1 MSTTA
6 ITAPGPVNDRRRWF
20 GLAALCAA
28 FFMVILDVAIVNVA
42 LPTIQVDLGFS
53 QKNLQWVV
61 SAYALTFGGLLLLG
75 GRIADLVGRRR
86 VFVIGVALFAAA
98 SLVAGLA
105 TSEATL
111 IAARAAQGVGAA
123 LMTPAAL
130 SILMTTFAEGRER
143 NTALG
148 IWGAVGASG
157 GTVGVLL
164 GGVFTDTI
172 GWEWI
177 FLLNVPVGLAVI
189 AVTPFLLTESRA
201 DSAHRR
207 FDLAGGVTITASL
220 ALLVYALVEASS
232 EGWGSATTIGRLAAS
247 AALMAAFVVIE
258 LRSRAPL
265 MPFSIFRIRAV
276 TGSNVAGFA
285 LGGAM
290 FGMFFIMTLYMQQ
303 VAAYSP
309 LETGLAYLATSLAA
323 LIASVGG
330 SVLVTRIGPRVP
342 MVAGLL
348 VFAVGVLLLAQVPVG
363 GEYVADLLPGF
374 LISGF
379 GLGLAFVAFSIGA
392 LEGVSERDAGPGLRA
407 VQHHPADRRRAR
419 HGDHVD
425 AGDHPHR
432 GPARE
437 RDRPGA
443 GARPRGSSWRCTPP
457 WASPSWAHSPSWR
470 SSARSGARRSRRASR
485 SPPRGPPPDPRRP
498 SASRPARRGTTRR
511 PCPPTVGRPPP
522 TRGRCPRPQRR
533 STVGVWLEGPLEVCS
548 RLRTFAAFFPPSRW
562 RSRSSRRPP
571 SPRRR
576 SIWPSP
582 WSRSSPGACGR
593 SPACRSPRWPP

>member
-1 MSTTA
+1 MSTTT
-6 ITAPGPVNDRRRWF
+6 IAPAAASDVTDRRRWL

-86 VFVIGVALFAAA
+86 VFVIGVAMFAAA

-105 TSEATL
+105 TGEATL

-189 AVTPFLLTESRA
+189 AVTPFLLRESRA

-232 EGWGSATTIGRLAAS
+232 EGWASATTLGRLAGS

-323 LIASVGG
+323 LVASVGG
-330 SVLVTRIGPRVP
+330 SVLVTRIGPRLP
-342 MVAGLL
+342 MVVGLL

-392 LEGVSERDAGPGLRA
+392 LEGVSERDAGLASGLSNTTQQIGGALGTAIMSTLAITRTEDLLAGGTAQPEALTEGFQLALYASVGLA
-407 VQHHPADRRRAR
+407 V
-419 HGDHVD
+419 V
-425 AGDHPHR
+425 
-432 GPARE
+432 
-437 RDRPGA
+437 GA
-443 GARPRGSSWRCTPP
+443 LAVLALVRPRQRQEAEAGIEVAPE
-457 WASPSWAHSPSWR
+457 
-470 SSARSGARRSRRASR
+470 
-485 SPPRGPPPDPRRP
+485 
-498 SASRPARRGTTRR
+498 GTT
-511 PCPPTVGRPPP
+511 
-522 TRGRCPRPQRR
+522 
-533 STVGVWLEGPLEVCS
+533 
-548 RLRTFAAFFPPSRW
+548 A
-562 RSRSSRRPP
+562 
-571 SPRRR
+571 
-576 SIWPSP
+576 
-582 WSRSSPGACGR
+582 
-593 SPACRSPRWPP
+593 

>member
-1 MSTTA
+1 MSTTTTHA
-6 ITAPGPVNDRRRWF
+6 AASDVTDRRRWL

-75 GRIADLVGRRR
+75 GRIADLIGRRR
-86 VFVIGVALFAAA
+86 VFVIGVALFSAA

-105 TSEATL
+105 TGEATL

-189 AVTPFLLTESRA
+189 AVTPFLLRESRA

-232 EGWGSATTIGRLAAS
+232 EGWASATTIGRLAGS
-247 AALMAAFVVIE
+247 AVLMAAFVVIE
-258 LRSRAPL
+258 RRSRAPL

-323 LIASVGG
+323 LVASVGG
-330 SVLVTRIGPRVP
+330 SVLVTRIGPRLP
-342 MVAGLL
+342 MVVGLL

-374 LISGF
+374 MISGF

-392 LEGVSERDAGPGLRA
+392 LEGVSGRDAGLASGLSNTTQQIGGALGTAIMSTLAITRTEDLLASGTAQPEALTEGFQLALYASVGLA
-407 VQHHPADRRRAR
+407 V
-419 HGDHVD
+419 V
-425 AGDHPHR
+425 
-432 GPARE
+432 
-437 RDRPGA
+437 GA
-443 GARPRGSSWRCTPP
+443 LAVLALVRPRRTQESEAGMEVAPE
-457 WASPSWAHSPSWR
+457 
-470 SSARSGARRSRRASR
+470 
-485 SPPRGPPPDPRRP
+485 
-498 SASRPARRGTTRR
+498 GTT
-511 PCPPTVGRPPP
+511 
-522 TRGRCPRPQRR
+522 
-533 STVGVWLEGPLEVCS
+533 
-548 RLRTFAAFFPPSRW
+548 A
-562 RSRSSRRPP
+562 
-571 SPRRR
+571 
-576 SIWPSP
+576 
-582 WSRSSPGACGR
+582 
-593 SPACRSPRWPP
+593 

>member
-1 MSTTA
+1 MSTTLTSTT
-6 ITAPGPVNDRRRWF
+6 TATDPSDRRRWY
-20 GLAALCAA
+20 GLVALCAA

-42 LPTIQVDLGFS
+42 LPTIQTDLDFS
-53 QKNLQWVV
+53 QRNLQWVV

-98 SLVAGLA
+98 SLIAGLA

-111 IAARAAQGVGAA
+111 ISARAAQGVGAA

-148 IWGAVGASG
+148 VWGAVGASG

-189 AVTPFLLTESRA
+189 AVTPFLLRESRA
-201 DSAHRR
+201 ESTHRR
-207 FDLAGGVTITASL
+207 FDIAGGVTITASL
-220 ALLVYALVEASS
+220 ALLVYALVEASA
-232 EGWGSATTIGRLAAS
+232 EGWASATTIGRLAGS
-247 AALMAAFVVIE
+247 AALMAAFVAIE
-258 LRSRAPL
+258 LRSRSPIL
-265 MPFSIFRIRAV
+265 PFSIFRIRAV

-323 LIASVGG
+323 LVASVGG
-330 SVLVTRIGPRVP
+330 SVVVTRIGPRVP
-342 MVAGLL
+342 MVVGLL
-348 VFAVGVLLLAQVPVG
+348 AFAGGVLLLAQMPAG
-363 GEYVADLLPGF
+363 GEYVSDLLPGF

-392 LEGVSERDAGPGLRA
+392 LEGVSSRDAGLASGLSNTTQQIGGALGTAIMSTLAITRTDDLLASGTSQPVALTEGFQLALYASVGLA
-407 VQHHPADRRRAR
+407 V
-419 HGDHVD
+419 
-425 AGDHPHR
+425 
-432 GPARE
+432 
-437 RDRPGA
+437 A
-443 GARPRGSSWRCTPP
+443 GAV
-457 WASPSWAHSPSWR
+457 AVLALV
-470 SSARSGARRSRRASR
+470 RSG
-485 SPPRGPPPDPRRP
+485 
-498 SASRPARRGTTRR
+498 
-511 PCPPTVGRPPP
+511 
-522 TRGRCPRPQRR
+522 RPQEAE
-533 STVGVWLEGPLEVCS
+533 VGPETAPEA
-548 RLRTFAAFFPPSRW
+548 TAA
-562 RSRSSRRPP
+562 
-571 SPRRR
+571 
-576 SIWPSP
+576 
-582 WSRSSPGACGR
+582 
-593 SPACRSPRWPP
+593 

>member
-1 MSTTA
+1 MSTIAHTTA
-6 ITAPGPVNDRRRWF
+6 TDAHDRRRWY
-20 GLAALCAA
+20 GLVALCAA

-42 LPTIQVDLGFS
+42 LPTIQTDLDFS
-53 QKNLQWVV
+53 PRNLQWVV

-111 IAARAAQGVGAA
+111 ISARAAQGVGAA

-189 AVTPFLLTESRA
+189 AVTPFLLRESRA
-201 DSAHRR
+201 DTAHRR
-207 FDLAGGVTITASL
+207 FDIAGGVTVTASL
-220 ALLVYALVEASS
+220 ALLVYALVEASA
-232 EGWGSATTIGRLAAS
+232 EGWASATTIGRLAGS
-247 AALMAAFVVIE
+247 AALMTLFVAIE
-258 LRSRAPL
+258 MRSKAPIL
-265 MPFSIFRIRAV
+265 PFSIFRIRAV

-323 LIASVGG
+323 LISSVGG
-330 SVLVTRIGPRVP
+330 SVLVTRIGPRIP
-342 MVAGLL
+342 MVVGLL
-348 VFAVGVLLLAQVPVG
+348 VFAGGVLLLAQVPVG
-363 GEYVADLLPGF
+363 GEYLSDLMPGF
-374 LISGF
+374 LLAGF

-392 LEGVSERDAGPGLRA
+392 LEGVSGRDAGLASGLSNTTQQIGGALGTA
-407 VQHHPADRRRAR
+407 VMSTLAITRT
-419 HGDHVD
+419 GDLLATGTSQPEALTEGFQLALYASV
-425 AGDHPHR
+425 AL
-432 GPARE
+432 AV
-437 RDRPGA
+437 A
-443 GARPRGSSWRCTPP
+443 GAL
-457 WASPSWAHSPSWR
+457 AVLALV
-470 SSARSGARRSRRASR
+470 RSGRPQEAEASR
-485 SPPRGPPPDPRRP
+485 EG
-498 SASRPARRGTTRR
+498 AAE
-511 PCPPTVGRPPP
+511 PT
-522 TRGRCPRPQRR
+522 
-533 STVGVWLEGPLEVCS
+533 
-548 RLRTFAAFFPPSRW
+548 AA
-562 RSRSSRRPP
+562 
-571 SPRRR
+571 
-576 SIWPSP
+576 
-582 WSRSSPGACGR
+582 
-593 SPACRSPRWPP
+593 

>member
-1 MSTTA
+1 MTTTTTA
-6 ITAPGPVNDRRRWF
+6 PDVRDRRRWY

-42 LPTIQVDLGFS
+42 LPTIQVDLDFS

-111 IAARAAQGVGAA
+111 IAARAAQGIGAA
-123 LMTPAAL
+123 AMTPAAL
-130 SILMTTFAEGRER
+130 SILMTTFAEGSER

-189 AVTPFLLTESRA
+189 AATPFLLRESRA
-201 DSAHRR
+201 ESAHRR

-232 EGWGSATTIGRLAAS
+232 EGWTSATTIGRLVGS
-247 AALMAAFVVIE
+247 AVLMAAFVAIE

-392 LEGVSERDAGPGLRA
+392 LEGVSARDAGLASGLSNTTQQIGGALGVAIMSTLAITRTEDLLAGGTAQPQALTEGLQLALYASVGLA
-407 VQHHPADRRRAR
+407 V
-419 HGDHVD
+419 
-425 AGDHPHR
+425 AG
-432 GPARE
+432 ALAVLALV
-437 RDRPGA
+437 RPGRAQEAEA
-443 GARPRGSSWRCTPP
+443 GTALAPE
-457 WASPSWAHSPSWR
+457 
-470 SSARSGARRSRRASR
+470 
-485 SPPRGPPPDPRRP
+485 
-498 SASRPARRGTTRR
+498 GTT
-511 PCPPTVGRPPP
+511 
-522 TRGRCPRPQRR
+522 
-533 STVGVWLEGPLEVCS
+533 
-548 RLRTFAAFFPPSRW
+548 A
-562 RSRSSRRPP
+562 
-571 SPRRR
+571 
-576 SIWPSP
+576 
-582 WSRSSPGACGR
+582 
-593 SPACRSPRWPP
+593 

>member
-1 MSTTA
+1 MSTT
-6 ITAPGPVNDRRRWF
+6 TAAPDVHDRRRWY

-42 LPTIQVDLGFS
+42 LPTIQVDLDFS

-86 VFVIGVALFAAA
+86 VFVIGVALFAIA

-105 TSEATL
+105 TTEATL

-130 SILMTTFAEGRER
+130 SILMTTFEEGRER
-143 NTALG
+143 NMALG

-189 AVTPFLLTESRA
+189 AVTPFLLRESRA

-207 FDLAGGVTITASL
+207 FDLAGGVTITGSL

-232 EGWGSATTIGRLAAS
+232 EGWTSATTIGRLAVS
-247 AALMAAFVVIE
+247 AVLMAAFVAIE

-330 SVLVTRIGPRVP
+330 SALVTRIGPRLP
-342 MVAGLL
+342 MVVGLL

-363 GEYVADLLPGF
+363 GEYVPDLLPG
-374 LISGF
+374 LLLSGF

-392 LEGVSERDAGPGLRA
+392 LEGVSARDAGLASGLSNTTQQIGGALGTAIMSTLAITRTEDLLAGGTAQPQALTEGFQLALYASVGLAVAGALAVLALVRPGRTQEA
-407 VQHHPADRRRAR
+407 EA
-419 HGDHVD
+419 
-425 AGDHPHR
+425 
-432 GPARE
+432 GPAAVAPE
-437 RDRPGA
+437 
-443 GARPRGSSWRCTPP
+443 
-457 WASPSWAHSPSWR
+457 
-470 SSARSGARRSRRASR
+470 
-485 SPPRGPPPDPRRP
+485 
-498 SASRPARRGTTRR
+498 GT
-511 PCPPTVGRPPP
+511 
-522 TRGRCPRPQRR
+522 
-533 STVGVWLEGPLEVCS
+533 
-548 RLRTFAAFFPPSRW
+548 AA
-562 RSRSSRRPP
+562 
-571 SPRRR
+571 
-576 SIWPSP
+576 
-582 WSRSSPGACGR
+582 
-593 SPACRSPRWPP
+593 